1 MKSLL
6 QDGDQK
12 INADSDP
19 DLGFDG
25 VWRCSVKGL
34 DSQMLLDPAEEE
46 FHLPAL
52 LVNIGDGYGGNGK
65 NIGQVDK
72 TLLGVHVHVG
82 HPAQGLRIGISGFLV
97 CENNALIGTKPQRF
111 VHFLRI
117 EAAAPKIALGAN
129 HEESGKEIHGIKPRK
144 VYVSAI
150 DGDDGIFFQGENIQ
164 HVDIVY
170 LAGSQADKCR
180 NGSPQIE

>member
-6 QDGDQK
+6 QDCNQQ

-25 VWRCSVKGL
+25 VGRCSVKGF

-46 FHLPAL
+46 LHLPAL

-72 TLLGVHVHVG
+72 TLLGVQVHVG
-82 HPAQGLRIGISGFLV
+82 
-97 CENNALIGTKPQRF
+97 
-111 VHFLRI
+111 
-117 EAAAPKIALGAN
+117 GAC
-129 HEESGKEIHGIKPRK
+129 
-144 VYVSAI
+144 
-150 DGDDGIFFQGENIQ
+150 Q
-164 HVDIVY
+164 
-170 LAGSQADKCR
+170 
-180 NGSPQIE
+180 